1 MKGYK
6 KILVPLDGSETS
18 EAILPEIEKLASA
31 FGATICILHV
41 VPTPFFPGSMEPIV
55 QYETITEA
63 FTKGGEAY
71 LRKIEKRLKEKGFTV
86 EGLLQHGNEAQ
97 RILEQCDHVDIDL
110 IAMSTHGEAGCA
122 AGCWGAWQKRSS
134 AMQPS
139 LSCWSALFKNRGH
152 PLRQRKGSL
161 PGGPFYAYQASNH
174 RR

>member
-31 FGATICILHV
+31 FGASICILHV

-71 LRKIEKRLKEKGFTV
+71 LRKIERRLKEKGFMV

-110 IAMSTHGEAGCA
+110 IAMSTHGRSGVSRWLLGSVAEKVVRHATKPILLVRSV
-122 AGCWGAWQKRSS
+122 QK
-134 AMQPS
+134 
-139 LSCWSALFKNRGH
+139 
-152 PLRQRKGSL
+152 
-161 PGGPFYAYQASNH
+161 
-174 RR
+174 